1 MLLAVAFATLCAADG
16 ADRHGT
22 ISRLKIRP
30 ARSMLGELTL
40 SLATNLSVC
49 SSAFHTPYGRAIP
62 LSSALP
68 EQLGW
73 LQGGTPARVDC
84 LTPLPRAYDSGS
96 GFALAHAVRITEVPD
111 TAPKREVLR
120 NSRFDLDQWL
130 GGSFGFGQGWWATT
144 RNATL
149 FVMLGGGSCGAWCA
163 IAAAVAQVIER
174 AWQAEL
180 PHQLAVLD
188 VGAGVSTFSACLAS
202 NHNFQTMAMAPL
214 ESDADPEYMYQTYLA
229 GARAIPTLLE
239 TMDARRPLPFPTDS
253 FHAIMAC
260 YARGGG
266 LKDQEWAWRAWGR
279 VLKPAGLV
287 FMEAAPPSTLNLTA
301 LCFER
306 APPSAPVFNRY
317 NLRNRWKLFQKPML
331 IYRLKDTDACRG
343 VHMYEQATDATGG
356 PPPHD
361 DAPPR
366 RDARAALNWSAMV
379 EWLVPRMQLSPDVL
393 ATLAVED
400 EGSWRFDPPAGS
412 EPTLSIFPRA
422 FANTSRAVHV
432 LAAQARTP
440 GLLQALRARAP
451 HLWGLAPGGVR
462 VSSVAPLA
470 HRPSQ
475 HAGAVGSH
483 VMSAAAL
490 VRHDW
495 CSHAYPAHPRAFDL
509 VVLEDAPTLIAHCL
523 RRAATDTDSPLAL
536 LRHLLLETLRL
547 LRPGPL
553 GLLLLTGGNDDLALG
568 EAADPGSPYQE
579 LDSLLLAALRRAGA
593 DVTLLGCTR
602 ADGAGPGSRACVL
615 QLRHARA

>member
-1 MLLAVAFATLCAADG
+1 
-16 ADRHGT
+16 
-22 ISRLKIRP
+22 
-30 ARSMLGELTL
+30 MLGELTL

-260 YARGGG
+260 YAGGG
-266 LKDQEWAWRAWGR
+266 VSRTKSGR
-279 VLKPAGLV
+279 GAHG
-287 FMEAAPPSTLNLTA
+287 AA
-301 LCFER
+301 C
-306 APPSAPVFNRY
+306 
-317 NLRNRWKLFQKPML
+317 
-331 IYRLKDTDACRG
+331 
-343 VHMYEQATDATGG
+343 
-356 PPPHD
+356 
-361 DAPPR
+361 
-366 RDARAALNWSAMV
+366 
-379 EWLVPRMQLSPDVL
+379 
-393 ATLAVED
+393 
-400 EGSWRFDPPAGS
+400 
-412 EPTLSIFPRA
+412 
-422 FANTSRAVHV
+422 
-432 LAAQARTP
+432 
-440 GLLQALRARAP
+440 
-451 HLWGLAPGGVR
+451 
-462 VSSVAPLA
+462 
-470 HRPSQ
+470 
-475 HAGAVGSH
+475 
-483 VMSAAAL
+483 
-490 VRHDW
+490 
-495 CSHAYPAHPRAFDL
+495 
-509 VVLEDAPTLIAHCL
+509 
-523 RRAATDTDSPLAL
+523 
-536 LRHLLLETLRL
+536 
-547 LRPGPL
+547 
-553 GLLLLTGGNDDLALG
+553 
-568 EAADPGSPYQE
+568 
-579 LDSLLLAALRRAGA
+579 
-593 DVTLLGCTR
+593 
-602 ADGAGPGSRACVL
+602 
-615 QLRHARA
+615 